1 MPTEQIFTGQ
11 IASPGLALGPIDLHT
26 LNLAN
31 PGAAGTPEQE
41 RRALQGAIEV
51 ARAQLMSLTEKSDAM
66 AGDIL
71 ALQIALLEDSEL
83 TAPASEAIEGGKPA
97 VAAWWW
103 VISSTST

>member
-31 PGAAGTPEQE
+31 PDAAGTPEQE
-41 RRALQGAIEV
+41 RRALQRAIEV
-51 ARAQLMSLTEKSDAM
+51 ARAQLMSLAEKGDAM

-83 TAPASEAIEGGKPA
+83 TAPAIEVINGGKPA
-97 VAAWWW
+97 AAAWR
-103 VISSTST
+103 